1 MLCIS
6 FERSAPLSLKENTKK
21 FFEIPI
27 KENPDDSEGVF
38 VTGAASRWVYPNS
51 HTRSINLSKLE
62 AANNL
67 ISINLSKLD
76 DFKDILDFYEFKNYS
91 PLKEQQNFY
100 KFSISIFTET
110 HHRKFYNTTLT
121 KVNED
126 LMSLEIH
133 YYYFNE
139 FPLSNSEIRELKL
152 ENRQSKLNDLLNK

>member
-1 MLCIS
+1 MKCIS
-6 FERSAPLSLKENTKK
+6 FERSAPLALNENTKK

-27 KENPDDSEGVF
+27 KENLDDSEGVF

-51 HTRSINLSKLE
+51 RSINLSKLE

-67 ISINLSKLD
+67 IYINISKLD

>member
-1 MLCIS
+1 MKCIS

-21 FFEIPI
+21 FFEISI
-27 KENPDDSEGVF
+27 KENPDDSDGVF
-38 VTGAASRWVYPNS
+38 VAGAASNS
-51 HTRSINLSKLE
+51 
-62 AANNL
+62 

-76 DFKDILDFYEFKNYS
+76 DFKDILDFYEFKKYS
-91 PLKEQQNFY
+91 PLKDQQNFY
-100 KFSISIFTET
+100 KLFSISIFSET

-152 ENRQSKLNDLLNK
+152 ENRQSKLNNLLNK

>member
-1 MLCIS
+1 MKCIS
-6 FERSAPLSLKENTKK
+6 FERVQELALNENTKK
-21 FFEIPI
+21 FFEISI
-27 KENPDDSEGVF
+27 KEDYGDSDGV
-38 VTGAASRWVYPNS
+38 
-51 HTRSINLSKLE
+51 TRSS
-62 AANNL
+62 NNSL
-67 ISINLSKLD
+67 SINLSKLD
-76 DFKDILDFYEFKNYS
+76 DFKDILDFYEFKKYS
-91 PLKEQQNFY
+91 QNFY
-100 KFSISIFTET
+100 KFSISIFSET

>member
-1 MLCIS
+1 MKCIS

-21 FFEIPI
+21 FFEISI

-51 HTRSINLSKLE
+51 LNLSKLE

-67 ISINLSKLD
+67 ISINISKLD

-152 ENRQSKLNDLLNK
+152 ENRQSKLNNLLNK

>member
-1 MLCIS
+1 MKCIS
-6 FERSAPLSLKENTKK
+6 FERSAPLAIDENTKK

-27 KENPDDSEGVF
+27 KENPDDSAGVF

>member
-1 MLCIS
+1 MKCIS

-21 FFEIPI
+21 FFEISI
-27 KENPDDSEGVF
+27 KENPDDSDGVF
-38 VTGAASRWVYPNS
+38 VAGAASNS
-51 HTRSINLSKLE
+51 
-62 AANNL
+62 

-76 DFKDILDFYEFKNYS
+76 DFKDILDFYEFKKYS

-100 KFSISIFTET
+100 KLFSISIFSET
-110 HHRKFYNTTLT
+110 HRGPTAYHHRKFYNTTLT

>member
-1 MLCIS
+1 MKCIS
-6 FERSAPLSLKENTKK
+6 FERSAPLALKENTKK
-21 FFEIPI
+21 FFEISI
-27 KENPDDSEGVF
+27 KENPDDSDGVF
-38 VTGAASRWVYPNS
+38 VAGAASNS
-51 HTRSINLSKLE
+51 
-62 AANNL
+62 